1 MGLLLTMGG
10 SWPWGGATHH
20 GKFLIMRQYYYGR
33 FLTMM
38 ARLSWVSFSLLIA
51 STAGRF
57 LGHGGVTHHG
67 RFLTMIGVAT
77 HHGRFLTMRG
87 ATQNGRFLTMRGA
100 TKNGRFLT
108 MMGCYSPWEVSGTWM
123 CCSPW
128 EVPDHEGCYSPW
140 EVPDH
145 VGVLLTMEGSWPW
158 WPDWAGFPS
167 VYWSPPLCTWTS
179 LPPDCHLQHTTL

>member
-20 GKFLIMRQYYYGR
+20 GR
-33 FLTMM
+33 FLNMM

-67 RFLTMIGVAT
+67 RFLTMMGVAT
-77 HHGRFLTMRG
+77 HHGRFPTMRG

-100 TKNGRFLT
+100 THHGRFLT
-108 MMGCYSPWEVSGTWM
+108 MWECYSPWK
-123 CCSPW
+123 
-128 EVPDHEGCYSPW
+128 VPDHDGWTELGFLQFADRLHC
-140 EVPDH
+140 VPERRFRPTVIYNTQPCKLTH
-145 VGVLLTMEGSWPW
+145 VPCWNT
-158 WPDWAGFPS
+158 PS
-167 VYWSPPLCTWTS
+167 I
-179 LPPDCHLQHTTL
+179 H